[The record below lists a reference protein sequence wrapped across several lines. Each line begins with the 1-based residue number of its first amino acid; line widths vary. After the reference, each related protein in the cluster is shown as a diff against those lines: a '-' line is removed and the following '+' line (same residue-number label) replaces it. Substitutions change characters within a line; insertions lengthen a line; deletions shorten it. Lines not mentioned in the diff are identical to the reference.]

1 MKLILLMFLSLFL
14 FIPPAN
20 AQDLATEH
28 TQIANSIQLITE
40 NIRILESLYNE
51 TQMINNQIQQLKSVA
66 TYQGGFTDVN
76 ATNSN
81 IFSLINQGV
90 SISNQTQA
98 ILNQMQQEAQ
108 TLMNGSSNGTTMA
121 DQEASLGQGTM
132 SIVQTALNSV
142 QTQRQSYQQE
152 TNALNS
158 LLNKSNQSIGE
169 TQALQ
174 TLNEITAQ
182 LVPQMQMMRELLSE
196 QITLQSALI
205 NKENQEK
212 QMTTNT
218 VNQVFHPVAQG
229 SSSFDLGS

>member
-1 MKLILLMFLSLFL
+1 
-14 FIPPAN
+14 
-20 AQDLATEH
+20 
-28 TQIANSIQLITE
+28 
-40 NIRILESLYNE
+40 
-51 TQMINNQIQQLKSVA
+51 
-66 TYQGGFTDVN
+66 
-76 ATNSN
+76 
-81 IFSLINQGV
+81 
-90 SISNQTQA
+90 
-98 ILNQMQQEAQ
+98 
-108 TLMNGSSNGTTMA
+108 MA

-142 QTQRQSYQQE
+142 QKQRQSYQQE